1 MKSLRILAS
10 VCAAALLVG
19 LSGVTAD
26 ASTGPPRLQQLA
38 QAQTDLLLANYV
50 NGNVASPA
58 TCSEGQGPRGFE
70 GVFLLPS
77 LSFAKAGGNA
87 SFTCRIDTRSV
98 LVDLFGAVATED
110 HRGDIYNLADGT
122 PLLFTRS
129 NLETICDDVLA
140 RFYTTAAP
148 AFVDGHPITGVGV
161 STRAFNGRVNPAA
174 GLLYQDSVDLLHP
187 GRLAAAYCGHKAVV
201 RLSPGHHRIIV
212 KFSDFFDGLP
222 TIFTYDITVKN

>member
-70 GVFLLPS
+70 GVFLLPTLNS
-77 LSFAKAGGNA
+77 AAGGNA
-87 SFTCRIDTRSV
+87 SFTCRIRTRSV
-98 LVDLFGAVATED
+98 LVDLFGFVVTED
-110 HRGDIYNLADGT
+110 SGGDSYFLADGT
-122 PLLFTRS
+122 ELLFTPK
-129 NLETICDDVLA
+129 NLETICDDALP
-140 RFYTTAAP
+140 RFLKTAAP
-148 AFVDGHPITGVGV
+148 ATVDGHPITGVEV
-161 STRAFNGRVNPAA
+161 STRAFSARVNRAA
-174 GLLYQDSVDLLHP
+174 GPVYDQSVTLGHP
-187 GRLAAAYCGHKAVV
+187 GRLATSYCGHKAVV
-201 RLSPGHHRIIV
+201 RLSPGHHVIIV
-212 KFSDFFDGLP
+212 YLTDLVGTP
-222 TIFTYDITVKN
+222 TTFTYDVTVKN